1 MRYDRSMRLTLCAI
15 LLAACGG
22 PGVDDL
28 VGNSCIDDRDCRESC
43 ETGGDFPGGFC
54 TVGCASDRDCPS
66 DTICA
71 DVRGGVCMY
80 PCDVSDDCRFLG
92 RGYACRDRDD
102 WAGVRVGVCIG
113 G

>member
-1 MRYDRSMRLTLCAI
+1 MRLAFAVVLFA
-15 LLAACGG
+15 AACGG
-22 PGVDDL
+22 PDVDEY
-28 VGNSCIDDRDCRESC
+28 VGATCIDDRDCRDSC

-54 TVGCASDRDCPS
+54 TLSCIDDRDCPS

-71 DVRGGVCMY
+71 EVHGGVCMF
-80 PCDVSDDCRFLG
+80 PCDVHADCDFLG

-113 G
+113 S